1 MRRLLLL
8 ALFAIAA
15 VLPSAHAQAP
25 LKTKIGQAVPTLG
38 FLPLYAA
45 RATDA
50 FAAAKIEAEFASIP
64 GGDPTTLAAL
74 DAGDIDFAAVGA
86 ETALLAISKGAP

>member
-8 ALFAIAA
+8 GLFAIVAA
-15 VLPSAHAQAP
+15 LSPAHAQAP
-25 LKTKIGQAVPTLG
+25 LKTRIGQAVPTLG

-50 FAAAKIEAEFASIP
+50 FAADRI
-64 GGDPTTLAAL
+64 
-74 DAGDIDFAAVGA
+74 
-86 ETALLAISKGAP
+86 